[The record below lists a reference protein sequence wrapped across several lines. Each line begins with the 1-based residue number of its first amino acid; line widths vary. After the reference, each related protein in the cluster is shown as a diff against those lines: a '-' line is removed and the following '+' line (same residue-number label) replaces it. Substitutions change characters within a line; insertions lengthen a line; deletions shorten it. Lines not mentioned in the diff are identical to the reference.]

1 MGKTITT
8 HFLEGTPK
16 GIQSIQ
22 LSNRTLIAYQIPR
35 SELKKCND
43 ITELGNSC
51 LYILF
56 GETQEG
62 NSKAYIGET
71 DNFLERIIDHN
82 RKKDF
87 WQKAFVFTTLS
98 NTLNKADVLYL
109 EFLALK
115 LAKKVENYNLSENKQ
130 QPKKPA
136 LQRHTIDTMN
146 EFFNDIKFITEFG
159 GYDIFKTI
167 EKEPLLLFYTNGRKS
182 DAKGFYDEN
191 GFTVLK
197 GSVIAST
204 VVASHSNPTKRKDIL
219 NKVSELQGEQVIL
232 KQNYTFSSPS
242 AAADFCI
249 GSSNNGWTVWKTK
262 EGKTLD
268 EVYRK

>member
-62 NSKAYIGET
+62 NPKAYIGET
-71 DNFLERIIDHN
+71 DNFLERVIDHN

-109 EFLALK
+109 EFLALE
-115 LAKKVENYNLSENKQ
+115 LAKKVENNNLSENKQ

-136 LQRHTIDTMN
+136 LQRHAIDTMN
-146 EFFNDIKFITEFG
+146 EFFNDVKFITEFG

-182 DAKGFYDEN
+182 NAKGFYDEN

-197 GSVIAST
+197 GSIIDATSVKSF
-204 VVASHSNPTKRKDIL
+204 VNSQKRNDLLIKYT
-219 NKVSELQGEQVIL
+219 EQKNDDLVL
-232 KQNYTFSSPS
+232 KQNVSFNSPS
-242 AAADFCI
+242 TAAQFCV
-249 GSSNNGWTVWKTK
+249 GRNTNGWDVWKTK
-262 EGKTLD
+262 DGKTLD